1 MLPENMV
8 TLRSHL
14 HLTNIYAYMFLPTLP
29 ALWAASVFIRVLQY
43 LIVKQTAAFL
53 MQLTEILTAAF
64 FSDIPS
70 ASFDN
75 AF

>member
-14 HLTNIYAYMFLPTLP
+14 HLTNFYAYMFLPTLP
-29 ALWAASVFIRVLQY
+29 AFMGSC
-43 LIVKQTAAFL
+43 
-53 MQLTEILTAAF
+53 F

-75 AF
+75 AFK